1 MSPNIRNYGCAAS
14 FFFCCVYFSCKF
26 MMCMII
32 MSYLCVKSTEVSLPM
47 YGKVFFIYLAVFIVC
62 LYTQL
67 QLGVWLQCSLIYV
80 KNQVQYLVEYSFA
93 YLSPISFGSFL
104 MQSFLGPAPHLY
116 SYLVSNASNSLA
128 VGIYG
133 AFYYM
138 LPCDIMINHSS
149 TAISF
154 IRYCFII
161 YRDSN
166 RMLVQFL
173 MDPPALIFAV
183 EDKTD

>member
-104 MQSFLGPAPHLY
+104 MAIFSGACSTLVFLFSLKCIQFLGGRHLWSILLY
-116 SYLVSNASNSLA
+116 VT
-128 VGIYG
+128 
-133 AFYYM
+133 M
-138 LPCDIMINHSS
+138 
-149 TAISF
+149 
-154 IRYCFII
+154 
-161 YRDSN
+161 
-166 RMLVQFL
+166 
-173 MDPPALIFAV
+173 
-183 EDKTD
+183 